1 MRKWYPVVFL
11 SACFSP
17 AGLRLV
23 SQGLTEPLG
32 LLSDICVGLLF
43 AVSAW
48 QPSRFL
54 RIGFVSFWF
63 LFQVGSRELLS
74 AVQRMPSWQD
84 LAFVMDPAFLTNT
97 AAGFYFA
104 EPGFALGLGILSI
117 AAVALPLQRP
127 GKKPLA
133 ALLLAGLLILP
144 IHVLL
149 QKMVKDRGIAE
160 TYNSLHWF
168 AGDAIQSLLP
178 KGDQP
183 LSPDALPMT
192 LRTAD
197 VGGAPFFE
205 QGRAKNVLLIV
216 LEGISGIYLP
226 EIRQAMQV
234 KDGPFTMVK
243 LSDATR
249 NAMLIPDFV
258 THSHQ
263 TIRGLYSIHCGDF
276 SKFSYDQPKALE
288 LQFNPERAIQCLPA
302 QLSAEG
308 FDTHFLQG
316 APLQFMSKDRIM
328 PVMGFERVSGVE
340 WFTKR
345 TRTDFVWGATDED
358 FFTGAGRYIR
368 SLKSSGKPWFLSLL
382 TVGTHQPFDAD
393 DEGEARYGSRK
404 IASVARL
411 DQALGRFMKELKQSR
426 VLENTLVI
434 ITSDESHGAEE
445 EDWFSSWGFAAVL
458 APEQQSLPR
467 LKTGT
472 YGLVDIE
479 VSILDYLG
487 FPLPP
492 DIVGRSFFRDY
503 PESRDMVSYTA
514 GKLRRQTP
522 EHLLYECAGEGDC
535 TVSRNSGII
544 GPRQESEPVDDKTS
558 EYVYAVARA
567 LDEKLAHVDPIM
579 VLRFADGE
587 TRALPEKVMNE
598 WTDNLI
604 GAQYLSF
611 PKNSKVRVDIR
622 LRAVAA
628 GPEGI
633 QPKLT
638 LREFE
643 HEVIS
648 IPYPSFPLMREGEE
662 ARIQFDFTNKKE
674 RNAFSFHLTAE
685 GRDASIRFEKFE
697 VVIERGR

>member
-1 MRKWYPVVFL
+1 MRKWFPVVFL
-11 SACFSP
+11 FSCFFP

-54 RIGFVSFWF
+54 RAGFLLFWF
-63 LFQVGSRELLS
+63 LFQVGSRELQS

-117 AAVALPLQRP
+117 AAGALPFQRP
-127 GKKPLA
+127 GKKPLT

-144 IHVLL
+144 IHGLL
-149 QKMVKDRGIAE
+149 QKTVKDRGIAE
-160 TYNSLHWF
+160 TYNPLHWF
-168 AGDAIQSLLP
+168 VGDAIQSLLP
-178 KGDQP
+178 EGDQP
-183 LSPDALPMT
+183 LGINELPAT
-192 LRTAD
+192 LRMAD
-197 VGGAPFFE
+197 ISGVPFFE

-226 EIRQAMQV
+226 EVRQAMQV
-234 KDGPFTMVK
+234 QKGPFTMEK
-243 LSDATR
+243 FSAAIP
-249 NAMLIPDFV
+249 NAMLVPDFV

-263 TIRGLYSIHCGDF
+263 TIRGLYAIHCGDF

-288 LQFNPERAIQCLPA
+288 LQFNPERALQCLPA

-345 TRTDFVWGATDED
+345 TRTDFLWGATDED
-358 FFTGAGRYIR
+358 FFAGAVRYIR
-368 SLKSSGKPWFLSLL
+368 SLKSGTKPWLLSLL

-393 DEGEARYGSRK
+393 DEAETRYGSRK

-411 DQALGRFMKELKQSR
+411 DRALGRFMKELKQSR

-458 APEQQSLPR
+458 APEKEALPR

-487 FPLPP
+487 LPLPP
-492 DIVGRSFFRDY
+492 DTVGRSFFRDY
-503 PESRDMVSYTA
+503 AGSRDMISYTA

-522 EHLLYECAGEGDC
+522 EGLLYECTGEGDC
-535 TVSRNSGII
+535 EVSRNSGII
-544 GPRQESEPVDDKTS
+544 GPRQESEPVDGKIS
-558 EYVYAVARA
+558 KQLFAEARA
-567 LDEKLAHVDPIM
+567 LDTKLAQVDPKM

-587 TRALPEKVMNE
+587 TRALPEKVLNE

-611 PKNSKVRVDIR
+611 PKNSTVRVDIH
-622 LRAVAA
+622 LRVVAA

-633 QPKLT
+633 QPRLT

-643 HEVIS
+643 HEVLS
-648 IPYPSFPLMREGEE
+648 IPYPPFPLLRQGEE
-662 ARIQFDFTNKKE
+662 ARIQFGFKNKKE

-685 GRDASIRFEKFE
+685 GRDASIGLEQFE
-697 VVIERGR
+697 VVIERSK

>member
-1 MRKWYPVVFL
+1 MGFL
-11 SACFSP
+11 
-17 AGLRLV
+17 L
-23 SQGLTEPLG
+23 
-32 LLSDICVGLLF
+32 
-43 AVSAW
+43 
-48 QPSRFL
+48 
-54 RIGFVSFWF
+54 FWF
-63 LFQVGSRELLS
+63 LFQVGSRELQS

-117 AAVALPLQRP
+117 AAGALPFQQP
-127 GKKPLA
+127 GKKPLT

-144 IHVLL
+144 IHGLL
-149 QKMVKDRGIAE
+149 QKTVKDRGIAE
-160 TYNSLHWF
+160 TYNPLHWF
-168 AGDAIQSLLP
+168 VGDAIQSLLP
-178 KGDQP
+178 EGAQP
-183 LSPDALPMT
+183 LGINELPAM
-192 LRTAD
+192 LRMAD
-197 VGGAPFFE
+197 ISGVPFFE

-226 EIRQAMQV
+226 EVRQAMQV
-234 KDGPFTMVK
+234 KGGPFTMER
-243 LSDATR
+243 LSAAIP
-249 NAMLIPDFV
+249 NAMLVPDFV

-263 TIRGLYSIHCGDF
+263 TIRGLYAIHCGDF

-288 LQFNPERAIQCLPA
+288 LQFNPERALQCLPA

-328 PVMGFERVSGVE
+328 PVMGFEQVSGVE

-345 TRTDFVWGATDED
+345 TRTDFLWGATDED
-358 FFTGAGRYIR
+358 FFAGAVRYIR
-368 SLKSSGKPWFLSLL
+368 SLKSGTKPWFLSLL

-393 DEGEARYGSRK
+393 DEAETRYGSRK

-411 DQALGRFMKELKQSR
+411 DQALGRFMKQLKQSR

-458 APEQQSLPR
+458 APEQEALPR

-503 PESRDMVSYTA
+503 AGSRDMVSYTA

-522 EHLLYECAGEGDC
+522 EGLLYECTGEGDC
-535 TVSRNSGII
+535 EVSRNSGII
-544 GPRQESEPVDDKTS
+544 GPRQESEPVDGKIS
-558 EYVYAVARA
+558 KQVFAEARA
-567 LDEKLAHVDPIM
+567 LDTKLAQVDPKM

-587 TRALPEKVMNE
+587 TRALPEKVLNE

-611 PKNSKVRVDIR
+611 PKNSTVRVDIH
-622 LRAVAA
+622 LRVVAA

-643 HEVIS
+643 HEVLS
-648 IPYPSFPLMREGEE
+648 IPYQPFPLLRQGEE
-662 ARIQFDFTNKKE
+662 ARIQFGFKNKKE

-685 GRDASIRFEKFE
+685 GRDASIGLEQFE
-697 VVIERGR
+697 VVIERSK